1 MIRIWV
7 LAIVVSVLVAAPC
20 SGAVQKTP
28 PLFDQ
33 LHQAILEQ
41 EPKWQIER
49 KVNPNSRHM
58 SIYLKAGKNR
68 IALMVDILGSDK
80 EAAER
85 FENWDREISDTS
97 LQTPIEAN
105 RVKNSLPL
113 LGDENHLWASPSHKA
128 ATILFRKKNAFV
140 MVIGSFENDVKSFAL
155 LVSDQLA
162 ATQQALAADS
172 P

>member
-7 LAIVVSVLVAAPC
+7 HAIVVSVVVAAPS

-33 LHQAILEQ
+33 LHQLILER

-49 KVNPNSRHM
+49 KVNSNSKHT
-58 SIYLKAGKNR
+58 SIYLKSAKNR

-80 EAAER
+80 EAAQM
-85 FENWDREISDTS
+85 FENWDREISDPS

-105 RVKNSLPL
+105 RVKSSLPL
-113 LGDENHLWASPSHKA
+113 LGDENRLWASPSHKA

-140 MVIGSFENDVKSFAL
+140 MVIGSYENDVKRFARL
-155 LVSDQLA
+155 ASDQLA
-162 ATQQALAADS
+162 ATQQAPGADS